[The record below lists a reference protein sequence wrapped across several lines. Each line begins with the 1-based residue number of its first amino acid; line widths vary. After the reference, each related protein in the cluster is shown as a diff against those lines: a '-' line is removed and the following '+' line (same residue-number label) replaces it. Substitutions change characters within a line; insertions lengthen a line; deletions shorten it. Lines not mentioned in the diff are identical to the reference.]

1 MSSFVINLFVVF
13 KFLEVKELL
22 VNISPILFVFSAT
35 DILPI
40 A

>member
-22 VNISPILFVFSAT
+22 VNISPLLSTLFFT
-35 DILPI
+35 DILS
-40 A
+40 AA